1 MNYAE
6 SQGPPGKNNKIVIE
20 FLLKYNFAQM
30 EWKQGIFAVCVCTSV
45 ITCFCVEHIFT
56 LSLRHCFVPPDN
68 FSDISFSRH
77 ILNIIIVFS
86 SYKGILST
94 VYTDAEGRT
103 MPSTLSRQAVWLLSY
118 TPLETQLV
126 KFQLS
131 CLKQRKKSFLHESE
145 ETPTCN

>member
-6 SQGPPGKNNKIVIE
+6 SQGPPGKTTKSWYSSFWNTI
-20 FLLKYNFAQM
+20 LLK
-30 EWKQGIFAVCVCTSV
+30 WSGSQGIFAVCVCTSV

-56 LSLRHCFVPPDN
+56 LSLRHWFVPPDN
-68 FSDISFSRH
+68 FSDINFSWH

-103 MPSTLSRQAVWLLSY
+103 MPSTLPRQAVWLLSY

-131 CLKQRKKSFLHESE
+131 CLKQRKKSFLHENE